1 MVARP
6 GVSVCKAIL
15 RTIDQMTAKSVRSQ
29 TTQKGYRI
37 REIALSKR

>member
-6 GVSVCKAIL
+6 DVSVCKDTL
-15 RTIDQMTAKSVRSQ
+15 RTIDQMTTKWIRSQ
-29 TTQKGYRI
+29 TTEKSYRI